1 MRAALR
7 EDLPRLMAV
16 MSAAFVPKW
25 GEAWTRRQVED
36 SLLAGFC
43 HYCLISPAGEP
54 AAPGEQAAGFT
65 LARTIAG
72 ETELLLLAVDPQF
85 RRQGLGTVLVEM
97 LAREGLSRGADRL
110 FLEMRR
116 GNPAEHLYRGL
127 GFEPV
132 GERPNYYRTNDGQ
145 RIDAVTFAR
154 PLRNKS

>member
-1 MRAALR
+1 MRAMLR
-7 EDLPRLMAV
+7 DDLDRLMAV
-16 MSAAFVPKW
+16 MGSAFEPTW

-36 SLLAGFC
+36 SLLTGSCSYFLVSATGQPT
-43 HYCLISPAGEP
+43 SA
-54 AAPGEQAAGFT
+54 GEQAAGFT
-65 LARTIAG
+65 LSRTIAG

-85 RRQGLGTVLVEM
+85 RRRGLGTVLVEA
-97 LAREGLSRGADRL
+97 LASEARANGASRV

-132 GERPNYYRTNDGQ
+132 GERPNYYRTSQGE

-154 PLRNKS
+154 SV